1 MLLSSIRGVVLV
13 QKENVLLSVETLK
26 DSFTKTES
34 RIASF
39 VLENPKKVIYMS
51 LTELSDALKVSEGSI
66 VRFCQKAGF
75 RASSFKIAM
84 AMSESPAR
92 RDRESPIESL
102 MN

>member
-1 MLLSSIRGVVLV
+1 MV
-13 QKENVLLSVETLK
+13 QKENVLLTVETLK

-75 RASSFKIAM
+75 SGFHTFKIPM
-84 AMSESPAR
+84 AKWESPA
-92 RDRESPIESL
+92 
-102 MN
+102 